1 MDVAGGINKEQ
12 IHGVGGERKEGDI
25 FWKRGCMGSLHVQ
38 CMRDFSEVVD
48 ERSWQW
54 LRGGYF
60 GKKHGGVCFC
70 CSGAGF
76 ASKVFSDHC

>member
-25 FWKRGCMGSLHVQ
+25 FRKRGCMGSLHVQ
-38 CMRDFSEVVD
+38 CMRDFSEVAD

-54 LRGGYF
+54 LRV
-60 GKKHGGVCFC
+60 GVCFC